1 MALPSEGKNCII
13 QRKYKGKKMEKNKIT
28 VAVGM
33 SGGVDSSLVAYLL
46 KEEGYNVI
54 GITMKHWAGIEK
66 QNCDITKDSKTC
78 CSIEDTYDAK
88 RVCDDLG
95 ILHYTINF
103 EKEFKDEVINYFID
117 EYRNARTPNPC
128 VICNRKI
135 KLGKLVDF
143 ALKIGA
149 DFFATGHYSIVK
161 DGILYRGLDDKK
173 DQAYFLSQVKKEYF
187 AKLMFPLGGMKKEDV
202 RKLAEEK
209 GVRVYSKR
217 DSQEIC
223 FVENDDYKSF
233 LLKMAGENI
242 GKKGNIVLK
251 NGEIVGTH
259 EGLPFYTIG
268 QRKGLGISYHKPLFV
283 LGFNK
288 DKNEIIVG
296 DDNELFVDY
305 LLCEDINLLGAES
318 IETLNNRKCLVK
330 TRSRDKFHNAE
341 IVKIDDNKLEVKFI
355 EKVRAVTPGQAAV
368 FYDFDGKVLGSGI
381 IV

>member
-1 MALPSEGKNCII
+1 
-13 QRKYKGKKMEKNKIT
+13 MEKKDIT

-54 GITMKHWAGIEK
+54 GITMKHWAGIEN
-66 QNCDITKDSKTC
+66 QSCDTTKESKTC

-103 EKEFKDEVINYFID
+103 EAEFKSEVIDYFID
-117 EYRNARTPNPC
+117 EYKNARTPNPC

-143 ALKIGA
+143 AQKIGA
-149 DFFATGHYSIVK
+149 DYFATGHYAIVK
-161 DGILYRGLDDKK
+161 DGLLYKGVDDKK
-173 DQAYFLSQVKKEYF
+173 DQAYFLAQVKKEYF

-233 LLKMAGENI
+233 LIRMAGENI
-242 GKKGNIVLK
+242 GKKGNIVLET
-251 NGEIVGTH
+251 GEVVGKH
-259 EGLPFYTIG
+259 DGLPFYTVG
-268 QRKGLGISYHKPLFV
+268 QRKGMGISYHKPLFIT
-283 LGFNK
+283 GFNK
-288 DKNEIIVG
+288 EKNEIIVG
-296 DDNELFVDY
+296 DDVDLFKDKLV
-305 LLCEDINLLGAES
+305 CKEINLIGIDDIES
-318 IETLNNRKCLVK
+318 LNGKKCQVK
-330 TRSRDKFHNAE
+330 TRSRDKLHNAE
-341 IVKIDDNKLEVKFI
+341 IFIFDKDKLEVRFE
-355 EKVRAVTPGQAAV
+355 EKVRAVTPGQASV

-381 IV
+381 IEN